1 MVMNQVTM
9 NPPVLVTYS
18 QIEGLWFHVVY
29 IMRYVIR
36 IKKHLHKWNRNSRNR
51 KAVIEIKLNRKE
63 YELLHPCS

>member
-36 IKKHLHKWNRNSRNR
+36 IKKHLHNG
-51 KAVIEIKLNRKE
+51 IEIVEIERQ
-63 YELLHPCS
+63 